1 MNSSTSLPFTF
12 SSIRAFTSSVIVV
25 TPSFGYAGGELERVK
40 LAAHA
45 PAERG
50 INRALR
56 SDEHTSELQS
66 LMRISYAVFC
76 LKNNIN
82 PTTNSDN
89 NCTPRIA
96 IITIYH
102 SQYHLHKVHKYHQ
115 HEP

>member
-50 INRALR
+50 INRALLHHPRLATETLAHHAGGIMVR
-56 SDEHTSELQS
+56 SEERRVGKERVSTGRSRWSPH
-66 LMRISYAVFC
+66 
-76 LKNNIN
+76 
-82 PTTNSDN
+82 
-89 NCTPRIA
+89 
-96 IITIYH
+96 H
-102 SQYHLHKVHKYHQ
+102 
-115 HEP
+115 

>member
-50 INRALR
+50 INRALLHHPR
-56 SDEHTSELQS
+56 LATETLAHHAGGIMVAVAGKIGDLD
-66 LMRISYAVFC
+66 LRIRDGAADQRLDLVGQIGRASCRERVC
-76 LKNNIN
+76 
-82 PTTNSDN
+82 
-89 NCTPRIA
+89 
-96 IITIYH
+96 
-102 SQYHLHKVHKYHQ
+102 QYV
-115 HEP
+115 